1 MIRPKPTPGV
11 PQPVERV
18 LIQDVVPYEIP
29 DRFSDLQGPAEGQL
43 TLPRHVYW
51 GPVAE
56 CDLSQPEGVIKAYQ
70 AVLREGTQK
79 DQADLLNAG
88 LLCRIWPQLMLP
100 VRCRKLWE
108 GKFPHL
114 TGDLGNQP

>member
-1 MIRPKPTPGV
+1 M
-11 PQPVERV
+11 
-18 LIQDVVPYEIP
+18 
-29 DRFSDLQGPAEGQL
+29 

-79 DQADLLNAG
+79 DQADLLNAE
-88 LLCRIWPQLMLP
+88 LLCRI
-100 VRCRKLWE
+100 
-108 GKFPHL
+108 
-114 TGDLGNQP
+114 